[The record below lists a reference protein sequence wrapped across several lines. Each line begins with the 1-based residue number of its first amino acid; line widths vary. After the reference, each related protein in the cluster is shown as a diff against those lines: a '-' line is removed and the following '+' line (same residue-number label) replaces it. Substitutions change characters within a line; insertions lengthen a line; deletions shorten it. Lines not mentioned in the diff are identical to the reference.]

1 MNKLNLLIVI
11 TFIICFIVNFLIL
24 EIKYK
29 DFFKKEF
36 ITELD
41 HQVCLGNIPVDGAD
55 NIKFSLGIKNSPT
68 KCIVFYGAKNEK

>member
-1 MNKLNLLIVI
+1 MNRLNPLIVI
-11 TFIICFIVNFLIL
+11 TLIIYFIVSCLNL

>member
-68 KCIVFYGAKNEK
+68 KCIVFYGDKNEK

>member
-1 MNKLNLLIVI
+1 MNRLNLLIVI
-11 TFIICFIVNFLIL
+11 TLIIVTCLIL
-24 EIKYK
+24 EIKSK
-29 DFFKKEF
+29 DFFKKEV